1 MELTVEEREM
11 LRRVKENPYTG
22 GTYKR
27 ATWIDLIC
35 PSKAEKAVIER
46 LREKGLLE
54 TGLGAT
60 IAGDPY
66 DGCWL
71 TPKGK
76 TEAGD

>member
-1 MELTVEEREM
+1 MELTSEEREM
-11 LRRVKENPYTG
+11 LRRVADNPYSG

-27 ATWIDLIC
+27 ATWIDIIC
-35 PSKAEKAVIER
+35 PTKAEKALIGT
-46 LREKGLLE
+46 LRDKGLLE

-71 TPKGK
+71 TPQGK
-76 TEAGD
+76 AALG